1 MIASLKPYAHCIWS
15 GLPWL
20 QAQANL
26 AQHEE
31 YGAHTVELPNDDL
44 FDEPIGLAAGAMRRE
59 QDRT

>member
-20 QAQANL
+20 LAQANL

-31 YGAHTVELPNDDL
+31 YGARTVELPNDVL
-44 FDEPIGLAAGAMRRE
+44 VDEPIGVDA
-59 QDRT
+59 DRKLTHLQR